1 MADALRWQTTDYGKL
16 VESLTRAIDRGDG
29 CLADNYAKRCR
40 AYLALNKKDRAMVD
54 AQMCSA
60 LDGSAR
66 HACGGEVALAYGNL
80 DDAKFYFE
88 TGLQQELGVEECH
101 AGLKRLERI
110 HAVRAAFGPTLLE
123 TLAKDARTREY
134 LNDSA
139 FVQALHAVQQDYNA
153 LDEYLTDSR
162 METVLQV
169 LLGDEAPT
177 QQGKAATDLFGND
190 MFVKLANSSESIFF
204 LGDAE
209 FVSKLMTMRKD
220 PKVAASSS
228 SDPRMAIAQSIV
240 ESTPPSWE
248 IIERAFD
255 ATMVSKLA
263 TNPKTVG
270 FLADYTLLQK
280 LLGIQQNP
288 RTFDDAMEDPR
299 VGTALLELLNVE
311 EPQHVETP
319 TQVAIQSL
327 DELTTKLLSDKKT
340 WPLLG
345 TFVLYPD
352 LVASSSHSIF
362 HAVNTKKAHAQLV
375 AKLTHEHKEI
385 DFFDHIHQLEHRETE
400 TLLGRIVDCVEWGQ
414 VSFYN
419 YDCLALVMERGINN
433 CRDRIKFL
441 KSDSFARY
449 RCIEHILTGLKA
461 LHNLRYIHGDVKLEN
476 VVYFGDDKGYKLVD
490 FDNAA
495 LIGSPM
501 TAHCTEEYCP
511 PEMAHFILGRTKAL
525 VVSEKFDVWCAAVLV
540 LKLFSTENTLEEFL
554 DKSILDEI
562 AKPWFSFRASVNATT
577 LSLAKKAL
585 LLKCLDIHPEKR
597 GTLQDLMD
605 ILPPTASSSGPLS
618 VTKVMTK
625 LDFISN
631 VVTDMDGNIKSIHQ
645 DVKLTLQ
652 ISEETLAL
660 TKATLAKVEETKR
673 DLLRGIFESVDVMVP
688 TSFIILPFRGD
699 QEDEIDKIDK
709 TINFFDR
716 IRNVVDKM
724 IESIDDD
731 NPFAAAKLALDD
743 FTQGQPMYFYLVDEV
758 TGEPVISD
766 GYPIQI
772 DTVSPKY
779 TRFMATNLPL
789 FQRGFELVKKVNK
802 VARLFSRLGVPALS
816 DDTLETI
823 EAFMDVPPSSVH
835 KFNVIQDALGEPFN
849 KGIQGARGPAL
860 RELENFFQEKDPA
873 KSYGGLWRVMTENGQ
888 VVWTQDK
895 AAIDACKAPS
905 RS

>member
-1 MADALRWQTTDYGKL
+1 
-16 VESLTRAIDRGDG
+16 
-29 CLADNYAKRCR
+29 
-40 AYLALNKKDRAMVD
+40 MVD

-66 HACGGEVALAYGNL
+66 YACRGEVALAYGNL
-80 DDAKFYFE
+80 DGAKFYFE
-88 TGLQQELGVEECH
+88 TGMQEELGVEECT
-101 AGLKRLERI
+101 AGLKRLKQI
-110 HAVRAAFGPTLLE
+110 HAVRAAFGPTLFQ

-139 FVQALHAVQQDYNA
+139 FVQALHAVQEDHNA
-153 LDEYLTDSR
+153 LNEYLTDSR

-177 QQGKAATDLFGND
+177 RQGKTGKDLFGSD

-209 FVSKLMTMRKD
+209 FVSKLMALRKN
-220 PKVAASSS
+220 PQVVASSS
-228 SDPRMAIAQSIV
+228 SDPRMAIAQSVV

-255 ATMVSKLA
+255 STMVSKLA

-270 FLADYTLLQK
+270 FLADYALLQK
-280 LLGIQQNP
+280 LLGIQMNP
-288 RTFDDAMEDPR
+288 RTFDDAMKDPR

-311 EPQHVETP
+311 EPKHVEAP
-319 TQVAIQSL
+319 KQVAISRIQSL
-327 DELTTKLLSDKKT
+327 DELTTRLLSDKKT

-362 HAVNTKKAHAQLV
+362 HVVNTKKAHAQLV

-385 DFFDHIHQLEHRETE
+385 DFFHRIHQLEHRDTE
-400 TLLGRIVDCVEWGQ
+400 TLLRRIVDCVEWGQ

-461 LHNLRYIHGDVKLEN
+461 LHDLRYIHGDVKLEN
-476 VVYFGDDKGYKLVD
+476 VVYFGDEKGYKLLD

-495 LIGSPM
+495 QIGSPM

-525 VVSEKFDVWCAAVLV
+525 VASEKFDVWCAAVLV

-554 DKSILDEI
+554 DKSILHEI

-585 LLKCLDIHPEKR
+585 LLKCLDINPEKR
-597 GTLQDLMD
+597 GSLQDLMD

-625 LDFISN
+625 LDYISN

-660 TKATLAKVEETKR
+660 TKATVAKVEETKR

-688 TSFIILPFRGD
+688 TSFIILPFRGE
-699 QEDEIDKIDK
+699 QEDEIGTVDK
-709 TINFFDR
+709 TINFLDR
-716 IRNVVDKM
+716 IRTVVDKM
-724 IESIDDD
+724 IESIDDN

-743 FTQGQPMYFYLVDEV
+743 FTQGQPMYFYLLDEV
-758 TGEPVISD
+758 TGEPVMGD

-772 DTVSPKY
+772 DTVSSKY
-779 TRFMATNLPL
+779 TRFMAINLPL

-816 DDTLETI
+816 DDTLETM
-823 EAFMDVPPSSVH
+823 ESFMDVPPSSVH

-849 KGIQGARGPAL
+849 KGINGARGPAL

-873 KSYGGLWRVMTENGQ
+873 KSFGGLSRVMTDNGQ

-895 AAIDACKAPS
+895 AAIHAFKAPS